1 MRICHGWRDIT
12 DQCSEEGEI
21 IENSWK
27 MQLALDKF
35 KKI

>member
-1 MRICHGWRDIT
+1 MD
-12 DQCSEEGEI
+12 GEI
-21 IENSWK
+21 SQTSAVRRERFIENSWK